1 MPKPSTDAAWLWDTL
16 AAARLVQAFT
26 ADYSLEDY
34 EANVLVR
41 SAVER
46 QIEIIGEAARHV
58 SRGFQESHPEIP
70 WKSIMAQR
78 HVLAHDYGEIRND
91 LVYRVATLH
100 IGELIALLEPYVPA
114 VPGEDAR
121 ESTGEG
127 LSSSPP

>member
-58 SRGFQESHPEIP
+58 S

-127 LSSSPP
+127 LSSPPP